1 MVMIMTALIET
12 IIDFLGSLQF
22 FTIITPE
29 DRGVLLR
36 GGKYHHTYKPG
47 FHWHWPIIDEVRVVT
62 VVEQAVDL
70 PEQSVT
76 TKDGIVLLV
85 GGTIRYEIFKPRYA
99 LLNVQDYDET
109 LQIIAMGS
117 LLSYIARRKRSEI
130 LYPEDVEAEILSDLQ
145 SDCEHI
151 GLNVVEFRLTNSCE
165 HKVIRVIGDQS
176 VVPVE

>member
-1 MVMIMTALIET
+1 MTQLIET

-36 GGKYHHTYKPG
+36 CGKYVATFTPG
-47 FHWHWPIIDEVRVVT
+47 FYWHWPIIDEFRVVT

-76 TKDGIVLLV
+76 TKDFYTVLV
-85 GGTIRYEIFKPRYA
+85 GGTIRYEIYDAKKA

-117 LLSYIARRKRSEI
+117 LLSFIARKKREEI
-130 LYPEDVEAEILSDLQ
+130 LYPEEVEAEILSDLQ

-151 GLNVVEFRLTNSCE
+151 GLNVVEFRLTNSCK
-165 HKVIRVIGDQS
+165 HRVIRVVGNTT
-176 VVPVE
+176 VVEE

>member
-1 MVMIMTALIET
+1 MTQLIET
-12 IIDFLGSLQF
+12 ITDFLGSLQF
-22 FTIITPE
+22 FTIITSE

-36 GGKYHHTYKPG
+36 MGKFCRPLNPG
-47 FHWHWPIIDEVRVVT
+47 FYWHWPIIDEVRTIT
-62 VVEQAVDL
+62 VVEQVVDL

-76 TKDGIVLLV
+76 TRDYFTLLV
-85 GGTIRYEIFKPRYA
+85 GGTIRYEIFDPRKA

-117 LLSYIARRKRSEI
+117 LLSYIARQKRDQI
-130 LYPEDVEAEILSDLQ
+130 LYPEDVEQEILSDLQ

-151 GLNVVEFRLTNSCE
+151 GLNVVEFRLTNSCI

-176 VVPVE
+176 VVPVEE

>member
-1 MVMIMTALIET
+1 MTALINA
-12 IIDFLGSLQF
+12 IVDFLASLQF

-36 GGKYHHTYKPG
+36 MGMFCRLFYPG

-76 TKDGIVLLV
+76 TKDYCTVLV
-85 GGTIRYEIFKPRYA
+85 GGTIRYEVFNPRKA

-117 LLSYIARRKRSEI
+117 LLSYIARKERKAI

-145 SDCEHI
+145 SDTEHI
-151 GLNVVEFRLTNSCE
+151 GLNVVEFKLTNSCI
-165 HKVIRVIGDQS
+165 HKVIRVIGDTA
-176 VVPVE
+176 VIEE

>member
-1 MVMIMTALIET
+1 MTALIET
-12 IIDFLGSLQF
+12 IVEFLASLQF

-36 GGKYHHTYKPG
+36 GGKYVGTFQPG

-76 TKDGIVLLV
+76 TKDYFTVLV
-85 GGTIRYEIFKPRYA
+85 GGTIRYEISNARKA

-117 LLSYIARRKRSEI
+117 LLSYIARRKRNQI
-130 LYPEDVEAEILSDLQ
+130 LYPEDVEKEILSDLQ
-145 SDCEHI
+145 SECEPI
-151 GLNVVEFRLTNSCE
+151 GLNVVEFKLTNSCN
-165 HKVIRVIGDQS
+165 HKVIRVVGDQT
-176 VVPVE
+176 VIEE